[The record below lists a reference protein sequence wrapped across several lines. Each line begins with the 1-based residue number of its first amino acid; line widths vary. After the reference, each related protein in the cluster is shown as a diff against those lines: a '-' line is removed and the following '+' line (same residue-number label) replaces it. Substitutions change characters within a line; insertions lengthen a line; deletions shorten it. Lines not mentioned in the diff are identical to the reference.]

1 MSVCVSCLLAVCVN
15 VSPLSTSV
23 RRVTCARV
31 SSNTSTIASTCRVWC
46 FVFSILTLS
55 VLFFFLFFFLQ
66 CPERTCAA
74 TSQTNHGRLM
84 LVARERV
91 ETRSFAMTADR
102 YGCDFPPSTQTR
114 KIYGIL
120 KIHVTVHRSV
130 TENFQQRKTSKFEI
144 PASRIIRNSREFRRR
159 QIFAL

>member
-1 MSVCVSCLLAVCVN
+1 MRVFLQTRLRSLLRVVSG
-15 VSPLSTSV
+15 
-23 RRVTCARV
+23 
-31 SSNTSTIASTCRVWC
+31 
-46 FVFSILTLS
+46 
-55 VLFFFLFFFLQ
+55 VLFFLFSHFLFFSFFSFFFLQ

>member
-1 MSVCVSCLLAVCVN
+1 MRVFLQTRLRSLLLRVVSG
-15 VSPLSTSV
+15 
-23 RRVTCARV
+23 
-31 SSNTSTIASTCRVWC
+31 
-46 FVFSILTLS
+46 
-55 VLFFFLFFFLQ
+55 VLFFLFSHFLFFSFFSFFFLQ

>member
-1 MSVCVSCLLAVCVN
+1 MSPVSWPFVWMCRLSLRVFDAWRVRVFLQTRLRSLLRV
-15 VSPLSTSV
+15 VSG
-23 RRVTCARV
+23 
-31 SSNTSTIASTCRVWC
+31 
-46 FVFSILTLS
+46 
-55 VLFFFLFFFLQ
+55 VLFFLFSHFLFFSFFSFFFLQ